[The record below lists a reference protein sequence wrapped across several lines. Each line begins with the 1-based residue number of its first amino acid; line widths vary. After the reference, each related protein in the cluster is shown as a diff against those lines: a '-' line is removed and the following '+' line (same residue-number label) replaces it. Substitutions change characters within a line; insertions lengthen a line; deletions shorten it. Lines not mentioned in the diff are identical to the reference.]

1 MEKSR
6 IYFRDRE
13 SRRGSLNGTR
23 ERERIATT
31 RWKIYVFSR
40 GDIGWILLNL
50 LELNA
55 VGHLRKGKLEGRFIP
70 QLFRP
75 ACAAIIFARIFYPI
89 ATDILCFLLREVN
102 TILRKEHFSFLI
114 AQTFLW
120 VRTYTADF
128 LDHSFFT
135 FGEFLEKDFSH
146 PKY

>member
-40 GDIGWILLNL
+40 EGIGWILLNL

-55 VGHLRKGKLEGRFIP
+55 VEHLRKGKLKGRFIRSFSDP
-70 QLFRP
+70 PARRLFIR
-75 ACAAIIFARIFYPI
+75 AY
-89 ATDILCFLLREVN
+89 LL
-102 TILRKEHFSFLI
+102 S
-114 AQTFLW
+114 
-120 VRTYTADF
+120 
-128 LDHSFFT
+128 DH
-135 FGEFLEKDFSH
+135 D
-146 PKY
+146 

>member
-13 SRRGSLNGTR
+13 SRRGCLNGTC

-40 GDIGWILLNL
+40 GGIGWILLNL

-55 VGHLRKGKLEGRFIP
+55 VRHLRKGKLEGRFIP

-75 ACAAIIFARIFYPI
+75 ACAAIIYSRVSSIRSRLTSYASYLYVRLYI
-89 ATDILCFLLREVN
+89 TILC
-102 TILRKEHFSFLI
+102 KE
-114 AQTFLW
+114 
-120 VRTYTADF
+120 
-128 LDHSFFT
+128 
-135 FGEFLEKDFSH
+135 
-146 PKY
+146 